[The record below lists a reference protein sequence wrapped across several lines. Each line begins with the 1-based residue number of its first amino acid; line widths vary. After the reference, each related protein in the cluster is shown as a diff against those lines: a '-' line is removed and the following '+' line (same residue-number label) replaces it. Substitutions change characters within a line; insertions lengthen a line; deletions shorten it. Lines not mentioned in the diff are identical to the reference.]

1 MENEAFVPAPPT
13 ALCLT
18 SKDPDMLATLSL
30 SLFLPPQ
37 ANGDRHP
44 REIRLRMSNALSNLV
59 HAHPSD
65 RQCRR
70 EAKVLRLLETLRVYA
85 DLLRDIHRAAMAES
99 SSSSTNASEAAE
111 GCRRLLPH
119 GCRPVTLRIPSPAA
133 ASPSASASPAQQR
146 QHLIPDYAVVVCGE
160 SFLTHDR
167 TGKRRG
173 GEKMEPFRGIGS
185 HISPRVAYLPP
196 PRGRPTAFSRPG
208 ALVAS
213 VVLYKCACLPCLFF
227 GLVEMLL
234 CRGGRGRWEGGR
246 EAAPSVVG
254 RRERSERLMWRFIA
268 AAVTTTEGGSFSSS
282 LCSLISSFPPP
293 KGEEGN
299 HPRRCAALCGRKREG
314 RSFCVTTLLPL
325 LFPSLCSMTF

>member
-1 MENEAFVPAPPT
+1 MENVAFVPAAYS
-13 ALCLT
+13 ALLDLLDT
-18 SKDPDMLATLSL
+18 DMLATLSL

-99 SSSSTNASEAAE
+99 SSSTNASEAAE

-133 ASPSASASPAQQR
+133 ASPSASASPAQHR

-167 TGKRRG
+167 TGKRMG

-213 VVLYKCACLPCLFF
+213 VVLYKCSSSVWWKCCFA
-227 GLVEMLL
+227 
-234 CRGGRGRWEGGR
+234 RWEGGC

-268 AAVTTTEGGSFSSS
+268 VAVTTTEGGSLSSS
-282 LCSLISSFPPP
+282 LLLSYFLFPAPP

-314 RSFCVTTLLPL
+314 RSFCVTTPLPL